1 MSMQTNGP
9 GSSRH
14 VAGSLIELLGGEI
27 AGEPVAGDDG
37 KTGAR
42 LERVTIDGRSYVLKH
57 LHLDDDWLMRAT
69 GDLEIRAVTVWR
81 AGWLDR
87 LPPELDAAVVGAAWD
102 DRPGGRG
109 AVLVM
114 HDVADHL
121 VPEGDDELP
130 LEQHHAFVDHMAALH
145 ATFWGST
152 ATAELLSLSTRLVFF
167 GPQLGVTE
175 RARGGTDP
183 VPTQFVPQG
192 WAHLAERATKTSAI
206 LTGLLADPTPLADA
220 LGATPQTFVHGDW
233 KAGNLGTHPDGR
245 TILLDWAVPG
255 IAPGA
260 LDLAWYVC
268 LNRARLPESKQDT
281 FESYREALERRG
293 IDTRPWWDQQL
304 ALSLLAIMLMFGWE
318 KALGDSE
325 ELGWWEDRVL
335 VGARSLAL

>member
-1 MSMQTNGP
+1 MAHGVLLMPGRSAWAVRELDGGKRSPDGPGPLLMSSRGAQRGHLDRPRVPMGAHRGRGAAMSMQTNGP

-206 LTGLLADPTPLADA
+206 LTGLLADPTPLAD
-220 LGATPQTFVHGDW
+220 
-233 KAGNLGTHPDGR
+233 
-245 TILLDWAVPG
+245 
-255 IAPGA
+255 
-260 LDLAWYVC
+260 
-268 LNRARLPESKQDT
+268 
-281 FESYREALERRG
+281 
-293 IDTRPWWDQQL
+293 
-304 ALSLLAIMLMFGWE
+304 
-318 KALGDSE
+318 
-325 ELGWWEDRVL
+325 
-335 VGARSLAL
+335 

>member
-1 MSMQTNGP
+1 MSMQTGGTDTP
-9 GSSRH
+9 RRI
-14 VAGSLIELLGGEI
+14 ATSLAELLGPEV

-42 LERVTIDGRSYVLKH
+42 LERVTVDGRSYVLKH

-69 GDLEIRAVTVWR
+69 GDLEIRAVEVWR
-81 AGWLDR
+81 SGWLDR

-102 DRPGGRG
+102 DRPDRRG

-130 LEQHHAFVDHMAALH
+130 LEQHHAFIQHMAGLH
-145 ATFWGST
+145 ATFWGSS
-152 ATAELLSLSTRLVFF
+152 ATSGLLPLSTRLVFF

-175 RARGGTDP
+175 RALGGTDP
-183 VPTQFVPQG
+183 VPTEFVPQG
-192 WAHLAERATKTSAI
+192 WARLAERAARTSAI
-206 LTGLLADPTPLADA
+206 LTGLLEDPTPLVDG
-220 LGATPQTFVHGDW
+220 LTATPQTFVHGDW

-268 LNRARLPESKQDT
+268 LNRARLPESKENT
-281 FESYREALERRG
+281 FELYREALEHRG
-293 IDTRPWWDQQL
+293 IDTRPWWGQQL
-304 ALSLLAIMLMFGWE
+304 TLSLLAIMLMFGWE

-335 VGARSLAL
+335 AGARRLAL